1 MTNTQSAFPDLP
13 PPGPPLRI
21 RVTRG
26 GAPES
31 EHLVACAVSDADGRL
46 LAAWGDV
53 ARPVFPRSAMKA
65 LQSLPL
71 VESGAAA
78 ACAATDRELALACA
92 SHSGEA
98 AHVNV
103 VGPWLQRLGLGS
115 DDLVCGPHWPY
126 NADAARDLAVAG
138 LVPNRLHN
146 NCSGEHAGMLAT
158 ARHLH
163 EPVAGYVTP
172 DHPVQQR
179 ITLAVAD
186 MCGMA
191 AAEFIVGIDGCSAP
205 ALALPLHRLAH
216 GMARF
221 GAPEGLSATRAA
233 ACRTLA
239 RAIAAEPLMVGGT
252 GRFVT
257 ALIKAAGGRLLSK
270 TGAEGVFVVVVP
282 ERRLALALKVQ
293 DGATRAAE
301 AAVLALLRGMDL
313 LDGPAVAAIE
323 AVANPVL
330 SNWAGLPVGTIG
342 LVRD

>member
-1 MTNTQSAFPDLP
+1 MA
-13 PPGPPLRI
+13 
-21 RVTRG
+21 
-26 GAPES
+26 ES
-31 EHLVACAVSDADGRL
+31 EHLVACAVVDVDGQT

-53 ARPVFPRSAMKA
+53 GRPVFPRSAMKA

-78 ACAATDRELALACA
+78 ACGASNAELAVACA

-103 VGPWLQRLGLGS
+103 VGPWLQRLGLGPG
-115 DDLVCGPHWPY
+115 DLVCGPHWPY
-126 NADAARDLAVAG
+126 NAEAARDLAVASQT
-138 LVPNRLHN
+138 PNRLHN

-163 EPVAGYVTP
+163 EPVADYVAP
-172 DHPVQQR
+172 DHPVQRR
-179 ITLAVAD
+179 ITRGVAE
-186 MCGMA
+186 MCGMNEA
-191 AAEFIVGIDGCSAP
+191 DFIIGIDGCSAP
-205 ALALPLHRLAH
+205 ALALPLERLAR

-221 GAPEGLSATRAA
+221 GAPDALPGPRAA
-233 ACRTLA
+233 ACRALA
-239 RAIAAEPLMVGGT
+239 AAIVAEPLMVGGA
-252 GRFVT
+252 GRFDT
-257 ALIKAAGGRLLSK
+257 ALIGAGRGRFLSK

-282 ERRLALALKVQ
+282 ERRLAFALKVQ

-301 AAVLALLRGMDL
+301 TAVIAILRGMGL
-313 LDGPAVAAIE
+313 LEPAVEAAIE